1 MGVDHE
7 GQKDP
12 KDLDVAEL
20 EDAGSLPVDS
30 DDDHVNEQPE
40 PLRKAESSE
49 SDGDET
55 PSDDEGSHDG
65 TGPSGDGEALDKEEA
80 EDKAASL
87 EDELAATSKEP
98 IADHSEDPIAD
109 SGEFAD
115 ASEQS
120 GQDEAGSDSEEV
132 APQGS
137 VVEQAKASA
146 SAVFEKS
153 KVALRRARVW
163 CSGHQGA
170 SVAIGTCVAL
180 VIITGGFA
188 IGASAV
194 VAHID
199 ADIAARAEER
209 LADEERGRTEQL
221 PRISMQFLSLSDGSF
236 PEVSANLALSMPDG
250 SPLPELSTDSVS
262 VVERDAEDGEADV
275 AISGFTFDPSTGSCQ
290 LVYSANTDT
299 VAADRTVRI
308 DLKKSSGYSGGA
320 SMSYHALI
328 PSEGE
333 VAQDSGEWM
342 LPDSDTHRYTAA
354 ELSGYSKDDLFIAR
368 NEIFARH
375 GRMFG
380 DSYLQ
385 RYFEG
390 KSWYEPRYSAEEFD
404 SMRTPLNEIEI
415 ANVNTILSVERG

>member
-1 MGVDHE
+1 MDHE

-12 KDLDVAEL
+12 EDLDVAEL
-20 EDAGSLPVDS
+20 EDTGSLPVDS
-30 DDDHVNEQPE
+30 DSDNVNDE
-40 PLRKAESSE
+40 PGSLQEESSAN
-49 SDGDET
+49 DGDEAS
-55 PSDDEGSHDG
+55 PEDEDSQDDIDQSDA
-65 TGPSGDGEALDKEEA
+65 GEAPEGEKA
-80 EDKAASL
+80 EDEAISS
-87 EDELAATSKEP
+87 EDERADVPEEP
-98 IADHSEDPIAD
+98 IADGSEEMTAGDEE
-109 SGEFAD
+109 SGD
-115 ASEQS
+115 ASEQD
-120 GQDEAGSDSEEV
+120 GEDVADSV
-132 APQGS
+132 DDKAVPQTP
-137 VVEQAKASA
+137 VLEQAKASA
-146 SAVFEKS
+146 SAAFEKS
-153 KVALRRARVW
+153 KVALRRARIW

-180 VIITGGFA
+180 AIIAGGFA

-199 ADIAARAEER
+199 AGIAARAEER
-209 LADEERGRTEQL
+209 LADEQGGKAKQL
-221 PRISMQFLSLSDGSF
+221 PRITMRFLSLSDGSF

-250 SPLPELSTDSVS
+250 SPLPELSADSVL
-262 VVERDAEDGEADV
+262 VVERDAEDGEAEV
-275 AISGFTFDPSTGSCQ
+275 PISNFAFDPSTGSCQ
-290 LVYSANTDT
+290 LVYSANTDA
-299 VAADRTVRI
+299 VAADRTVHV
-308 DLKKSSGYSGGA
+308 DLKKASGYAGGA

-333 VAQDSGEWM
+333 VPEDSGEWM

-415 ANVNTILSVERG
+415 ANVNTILSIERG